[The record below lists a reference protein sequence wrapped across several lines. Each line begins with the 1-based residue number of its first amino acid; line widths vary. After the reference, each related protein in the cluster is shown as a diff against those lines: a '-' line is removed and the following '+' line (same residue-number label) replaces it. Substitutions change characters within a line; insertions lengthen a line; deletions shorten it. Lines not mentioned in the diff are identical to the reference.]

1 MCRQV
6 ELCFCEENELSS
18 GMRPIHCVSQFNQLD
33 HQRIG
38 QPPEEPEE
46 LFLFFLDGVMSG
58 QMNK

>member
-6 ELCFCEENELSS
+6 ELCFCEEKELSS

-33 HQRIG
+33 HHRIG
-38 QPPEEPEE
+38 QPEE

>member
-6 ELCFCEENELSS
+6 ELCFCEEKELSS

-38 QPPEEPEE
+38 QPEE
-46 LFLFFLDGVMSG
+46 LFLFFL
-58 QMNK
+58 N